1 MRDQVQAPDSEY
13 HVQVQL
19 CAASYD
25 ADLSAPLNDVSQG
38 RHTHRRSQMV
48 RHGTLTPIYA
58 GSTPAACAS
67 GRVAPGQCETVVVMA
82 HMEMTMLAENCTV
95 GGNRLSVMVLRM

>member
-1 MRDQVQAPDSEY
+1 MMQTLA
-13 HVQVQL
+13 H
-19 CAASYD
+19 
-25 ADLSAPLNDVSQG
+25 LSTTCPRGDI
-38 RHTHRRSQMV
+38 HRRSQMV

-95 GGNRLSVMVLRM
+95 GGKRLSVMVLHL